1 VRAAE
6 ELLTVTRKLKQL
18 WILSEAKEVSVELNK
33 GLEERLQVAD
43 VAKELRRILRKEDN
57 GEWRMY
63 RKVEKKEQMS
73 LKLNDCQSIARHWRT
88 RIPGEINIRFT
99 LRAMRV
105 LEYYQH

>member
-57 GEWRMY
+57 GDAMEDVQEGG
-63 RKVEKKEQMS
+63 K
-73 LKLNDCQSIARHWRT
+73 D
-88 RIPGEINIRFT
+88 GEDVIEI
-99 LRAMRV
+99 
-105 LEYYQH
+105 E

>member
-57 GEWRMY
+57 GDAMED
-63 RKVEKKEQMS
+63 VQEGGKEGA
-73 LKLNDCQSIARHWRT
+73 DVI
-88 RIPGEINIRFT
+88 EI
-99 LRAMRV
+99 
-105 LEYYQH
+105 E